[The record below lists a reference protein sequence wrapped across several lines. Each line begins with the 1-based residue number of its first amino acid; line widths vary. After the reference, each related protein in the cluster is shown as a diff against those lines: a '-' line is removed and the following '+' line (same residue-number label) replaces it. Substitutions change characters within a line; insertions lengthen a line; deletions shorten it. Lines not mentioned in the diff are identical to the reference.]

1 MSVLVNVTGI
11 CDWKPIVFV
20 DYALSVPRD
29 FTASSTTMYLIREAS
44 APGLLIDAGGGVQDW
59 LILLRSS
66 LIGLVVV
73 AVMMRLICFGALC
86 ASPDAVSMYMSP
98 AIRNL
103 IDI

>member
-29 FTASSTTMYLIREAS
+29 FTASSTTMYLIREAG
-44 APGLLIDAGGGVQDW
+44 APSLLIDAGRGVQDW

>member
-1 MSVLVNVTGI
+1 MSVLVNGGI

-44 APGLLIDAGGGVQDW
+44 APGLLI
-59 LILLRSS
+59 
-66 LIGLVVV
+66 GLVVV